1 VDEAEQRVQ
10 LPGSQRDPVPGAR
23 RVGDVA
29 GDEMVELS
37 LILRRNADADAD
49 AALAELAS
57 LAPRARTHLER
68 EQFAA
73 RFGASAGDLEAV
85 TALARSHGL
94 EVVEAD
100 AARRTVRVRGPVAT
114 LSELFGVK
122 LGRYETA
129 DGVVYRGREGSIA
142 IPRELAGVVTAVL
155 GFDDRPQAAPRLRR
169 ADPSI
174 RAPRAAHSFDATELA
189 ALYDFPAGSAS
200 GQWIAIVELGG
211 GFKQADLDQYFQRI
225 GRATPEVVAISV
237 DGATNS
243 PVGDPGSAD
252 GEVLLDIEVAAAVA
266 PDASIAVYF
275 APNSAKGFTDAVTTA
290 AHDRTRNPGVVSIS
304 WGARENA
311 WTGQAMTSMDQAF
324 ADAALLGVTVCAAAG
339 DNGTADGATDRRAHA
354 DFPASSPHV
363 LACGGTRLEG
373 SGTAIT
379 SEVVW
384 NDGSGGATGGGV
396 SDVFPLPSW
405 QSAAN
410 VPVSVNPGGRVGR
423 GVPDVAGDADPATGY
438 RVRVDGVDTT
448 FGGTS
453 AVSPLWAGLIALI
466 NAIGGVRLGFV
477 NPDLYRTAAGS
488 GSFRDVTQGDNAV
501 PRVAGYP
508 ARPGWDA
515 CTGLGTPRGKAL
527 MRSLGVG

>member
-1 VDEAEQRVQ
+1 VDEAQQRVE
-10 LPGSQRDPVPGAR
+10 LPGSHRDPAPGAR
-23 RVGDVA
+23 RVGDGA
-29 GDEMVELS
+29 GDEVVELS
-37 LILRRNADADAD
+37 LILRRNPQADAE
-49 AALAELAS
+49 AAVAELAS
-57 LAPRARTHLER
+57 VAPRARAQPDR

-73 RFGASAGDLEAV
+73 RFGASTSDLEAV
-85 TALARSHGL
+85 TAFARSQGL
-94 EVVEAD
+94 EVVDAD

-122 LGRYETA
+122 LGRYETP

-142 IPRELAGVVTAVL
+142 IPKELDGIVTAVL

-169 ADPSI
+169 ADPDI
-174 RAPRAAHSFDATELA
+174 RAPRAVHGFDATEIA

-200 GQWIAIVELGG
+200 GQSIAIVELGG
-211 GFKQADLDQYFQRI
+211 GFQQADLDQYFQRI
-225 GRATPEVVAISV
+225 GRTTPDVVAISV

-275 APNSAKGFTDAVTTA
+275 APNSEKGFTDAVTTA
-290 AHDRTRNPGVVSIS
+290 AHDSTHNPSVISIS
-304 WGARENA
+304 WGAMESA

-324 ADAALLGVTVCAAAG
+324 ADAALLGVTVCVAAG
-339 DNGTADGATDRRAHA
+339 DNGAADGGTDRRAHA

-466 NAIGGVRLGFV
+466 NAIGGVRLGFI
-477 NPDLYRTAAGS
+477 NPDLYRTAATS
-488 GSFRDVTQGDNAV
+488 GAFRDITQGNNGV
-501 PRVAGYP
+501 PGVTGYP

-527 MRSLGVG
+527 LRSLGVG